1 VLTLTSLDR
10 VPPSS
15 DEAKVLHD
23 FFLANGKTNGHQI
36 AMPKNGVERISMKST
51 RLQNCF
57 MMFPQE
63 RK

>member
-1 VLTLTSLDR
+1 MSLMSLDR

-15 DEAKVLHD
+15 EEAKVLHD
-23 FFLANGKTNGHQI
+23 YQLTHSPSKRGENGI
-36 AMPKNGVERISMKST
+36 EFVPMEDT